1 MDIKDIQKAKERCEI
16 GILTMIESFE
26 ERTSCRIDRV
36 NVIKTHEFGKQ
47 PKAVSV
53 EIEVK
58 VP

>member
-1 MDIKDIQKAKERCEI
+1 MDIKDIQRAKERCEI

-26 ERTSCRIDRV
+26 ARTSCRIERV

-47 PKAVSV
+47 PKVASV
-53 EIEVK
+53 EIDVK